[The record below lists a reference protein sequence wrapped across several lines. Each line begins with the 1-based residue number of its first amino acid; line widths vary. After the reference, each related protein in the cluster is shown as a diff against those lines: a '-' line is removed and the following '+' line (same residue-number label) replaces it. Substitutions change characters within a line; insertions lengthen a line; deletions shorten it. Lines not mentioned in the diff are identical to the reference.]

1 MDVRLLLRKAKKTD
15 GYEKAKSLRSENQNG
30 RKTTTTLTET
40 KKKLKEKNKT
50 GLCKCQ
56 EWYTASMVPIRTMKQ
71 LYKFGANGHGVFGD
85 DCVRAKTGACC
96 YAEI

>member
-56 EWYTASMVPIRTMKQ
+56 E
-71 LYKFGANGHGVFGD
+71 
-85 DCVRAKTGACC
+85 
-96 YAEI
+96 